1 MNLGISFIRSV
12 LPSALKFNSLRMRG
26 KLTAPAAERNKEP
39 ILEVLKEYIPALIT
53 EPDKKPFCLEIS
65 SGTGQHIA
73 HFARSFQNV
82 LWQPSEI
89 EEADFMS
96 IRAHVAEG
104 KLTNVLPPVK
114 IDIRIP
120 FNAWGLNGLGVPF
133 KPSSVDMIYNANMM
147 HISEIACSQGL
158 FAAAGGLL
166 RSGGFLI
173 TYGPYANDGILEPQ
187 SNRDFDSSLRRRDP
201 SWGVRDIVLLK
212 DFASKNGISLQKII
226 DMPANNKI
234 LIWKK

>member
-1 MNLGISFIRSV
+1 MKHGLSFSRSV
-12 LPSALKFNSLRMRG
+12 VLSSLKYFYWRMRG
-26 KLTAPAAERNKEP
+26 KITAPAAERNKEP
-39 ILEVLKEYIPALIT
+39 ILQVLKEYIPSLS
-53 EPDKKPFCLEIS
+53 EPHRKLFCLEIA

-73 HFARSFQNV
+73 HFAREFQNV
-82 LWQPSEI
+82 IWQPSEI

-120 FNAWGLNGLGVPF
+120 FSVWGLNGKGEQF
-133 KPSSVDMIYNANMM
+133 KPSSIDMIYNANMM
-147 HISEIACSQGL
+147 HISEIACSHGL
-158 FAAAGGLL
+158 FVAAGGLL
-166 RSGGFLI
+166 RPGGLLI
-173 TYGPYANDGILEPQ
+173 TYGPYANNGVLEPQ
-187 SNRDFDSSLRRRDP
+187 SNRDFDSSLRRRDS

-212 DFASKNGISLQKII
+212 EYASKNGISLERII
-226 DMPANNKI
+226 DMPANNKM